1 MNGYLRQSTASQVR
15 TIGAFVD
22 DTDFKTLENALTIAN
37 TDIVIS
43 INGGAD
49 TVKNSGGA
57 TAHGAGGIY
66 TLTWDATDTAS
77 VGELFY
83 SVKVAGALV
92 VFGSYVV
99 LEEAVYDALYASSAP
114 GYLQPTTA
122 GRTLDVTA
130 TGAAGIDWGNIENP
144 TTAQNLSAT
153 NIDVDQIVA
162 SVSGAVGSVTGAVGS
177 VAAGGITAASIAT
190 GAVDADALAADAVA
204 EIADGVWDEDATG
217 HQTGGTFGQA
227 IGDPAADTNTIFGAV
242 VSGAA
247 GATIAA
253 DIIAIQADTDDIQAR
268 LPGALVSGRID
279 ASVGAMAANVLTATA
294 IATDAI
300 TAAKIAAD
308 AIGASELAADAV
320 TEIQAGLAT
329 AAALATVQADTD
341 DIQAR
346 LPAALVGGRMDSS
359 VGAMAA
365 DVVTA
370 TAIAADAIG
379 SSELAATA
387 VAEIA
392 DQVWDEVLAGH
403 LTAGSTGAALN
414 AAGAAGD
421 PWGTALPGAYGAGT
435 AGKIVGDNLNA
446 TVSSRA
452 TQTSVDDLP
461 TNAELTT
468 ALDALPTAAE
478 NADAVWDEAVDGAV
492 TARQSLRL
500 ANSANGGKLSGAAT
514 TNVLIRD
521 LADTKNRVDAT
532 VDSSG
537 NRTAV
542 TRDLT

>member
-15 TIGAFVD
+15 TIGAFVN

-43 INGGAD
+43 KNGAAD

-66 TLTWDATDTAS
+66 TLTWDATDTDT
-77 VGELFY
+77 VGELYF

-99 LEEAVYDALYASSAP
+99 LEEAAYDAMYAS
-114 GYLQPTTA
+114 
-122 GRTLDVTA
+122 
-130 TGAAGIDWGNIENP
+130 
-144 TTAQNLSAT
+144 
-153 NIDVDQIVA
+153 
-162 SVSGAVGSVTGAVGS
+162 
-177 VAAGGITAASIAT
+177 
-190 GAVDADALAADAVA
+190 AADPK
-204 EIADGVWDEDATG
+204 ADINV
-217 HQTGGTFGQA
+217 
-227 IGDPAADTNTIFGAV
+227 
-242 VSGAA
+242 
-247 GATIAA
+247 ATIDAN
-253 DIIAIQADTDDIQAR
+253 AI
-268 LPGALVSGRID
+268 
-279 ASVGAMAANVLTATA
+279 TATA
-294 IATDAI
+294 IAADAI
-300 TAAKIAAD
+300 TAAKIADGAIDAATFAAGAIDAAAIADGAIDAATFGAGAINAAAIAAD
-308 AIGASELAADAV
+308 AIGASELAAD
-320 TEIQAGLAT
+320 
-329 AAALATVQADTD
+329 
-341 DIQAR
+341 
-346 LPAALVGGRMDSS
+346 
-359 VGAMAA
+359 
-365 DVVTA
+365 
-370 TAIAADAIG
+370 
-379 SSELAATA
+379 A

-452 TQTSVDDLP
+452 SAADLATVQADTDNIQTRLPAALVSGRMDSSVG
-461 TNAELTT
+461 AVAAGAIT
-468 ALDALPTAAE
+468 AAGIATGAIDADALAT
-478 NADAVWDEAVDGAV
+478 DAVDEIVDGVWDEAVDGAV

-521 LADTKNRVDAT
+521 LADSKDRVNAT
-532 VDSSG
+532 VDASG